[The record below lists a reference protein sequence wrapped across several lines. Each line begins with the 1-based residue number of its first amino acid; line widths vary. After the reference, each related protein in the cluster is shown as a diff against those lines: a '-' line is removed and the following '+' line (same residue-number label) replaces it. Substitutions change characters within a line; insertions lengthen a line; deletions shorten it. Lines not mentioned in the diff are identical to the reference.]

1 MKINDKMKVIVCGGL
16 AIVLCLIGYSC
27 GSNNEK
33 VEEVNTEQKQEMQ
46 IEEDKPID
54 EELETQEVEEEVI
67 IEEPIEEVE
76 EIEEYKPQII
86 EEEVTFGMKNALGSA
101 ESYLDCMG
109 FSKEGLKDQ
118 LEYEGYTNEEINYAV
133 ENVIVNWNEE
143 CVESAESY
151 LDCMSFSRQGLI
163 EQLEYEGFTNE
174 QINYAMDRVWK

>member
-1 MKINDKMKVIVCGGL
+1 MKLNDKMKVIACGGL

-27 GSNNEK
+27 GSNNK
-33 VEEVNTEQKQEMQ
+33 NVEEVETKQKQEMQ
-46 IEEDKPID
+46 VEEQ
-54 EELETQEVEEEVI
+54 EELETQE
-67 IEEPIEEVE
+67 IE
-76 EIEEYKPQII
+76 PQIT
-86 EEEVTFGMKNALGSA
+86 ETEEVTFGMRNALGSA

-118 LEYEGYTNEEINYAV
+118 LEYEGYTSEEINYAV

-163 EQLEYEGFTNE
+163 EQLEYEGFTSE
-174 QINYAMDRVWK
+174 QINYAMERVWR

>member
-1 MKINDKMKVIVCGGL
+1 MNLNDKMKVIACGGL

-27 GSNNEK
+27 GSNNK
-33 VEEVNTEQKQEMQ
+33 NVEEVETKQKQEMQ
-46 IEEDKPID
+46 VEEQ
-54 EELETQEVEEEVI
+54 EELETQEVKEENEK
-67 IEEPIEEVE
+67 VE
-76 EIEEYKPQII
+76 PQIT
-86 EEEVTFGMKNALGSA
+86 ETEEVTFGMRNALGSA

-118 LEYEGYTNEEINYAV
+118 LEYEGYTSEEINYAV

-163 EQLEYEGFTNE
+163 EQLEYEGFTSE
-174 QINYAMDRVWK
+174 QINYAMERVWR

>member
-1 MKINDKMKVIVCGGL
+1 MKLNDKMKVIACGGL

-27 GSNNEK
+27 GSNNK
-33 VEEVNTEQKQEMQ
+33 NVEEVETKQKQEMQ
-46 IEEDKPID
+46 VEEQ
-54 EELETQEVEEEVI
+54 EELETQEVEEEN
-67 IEEPIEEVE
+67 EKVE
-76 EIEEYKPQII
+76 PQIT
-86 EEEVTFGMKNALGSA
+86 ETEEVTFGMRNALGSA

-118 LEYEGYTNEEINYAV
+118 LEYEGYTSEEINYAV

-163 EQLEYEGFTNE
+163 EQLEYEGFTSE
-174 QINYAMDRVWK
+174 QINYAMERVWR

>member
-1 MKINDKMKVIVCGGL
+1 MKLNDKMKVIACGGL

-27 GSNNEK
+27 GSNNK
-33 VEEVNTEQKQEMQ
+33 NVEEVETKQKQEMQ
-46 IEEDKPID
+46 
-54 EELETQEVEEEVI
+54 VEEEI
-67 IEEPIEEVE
+67 IIKTPILEEENEKVE
-76 EIEEYKPQII
+76 PQIT
-86 EEEVTFGMKNALGSA
+86 ETEEVTFGMRNALGSA

-118 LEYEGYTNEEINYAV
+118 LEYEGYTSEEINYAV

-163 EQLEYEGFTNE
+163 EQLEYEGFTSE
-174 QINYAMDRVWK
+174 QINYAMERVWR

>member
-1 MKINDKMKVIVCGGL
+1 MNLNDKMKVIACGGL

-27 GSNNEK
+27 GSNKN
-33 VEEVNTEQKQEMQ
+33 VEEIETEQKQEMQ
-46 IEEDKPID
+46 IEEQ
-54 EELETQEVEEEVI
+54 EELETQEVEEEN
-67 IEEPIEEVE
+67 EKVE
-76 EIEEYKPQII
+76 PQII
-86 EEEVTFGMKNALGSA
+86 ETEEVTFGMRNALGSA

-118 LEYEGYTNEEINYAV
+118 LEYEGYTSEEINYAV

-163 EQLEYEGFTNE
+163 EQLEYEGFTSE
-174 QINYAMDRVWK
+174 QINYAMERVWR